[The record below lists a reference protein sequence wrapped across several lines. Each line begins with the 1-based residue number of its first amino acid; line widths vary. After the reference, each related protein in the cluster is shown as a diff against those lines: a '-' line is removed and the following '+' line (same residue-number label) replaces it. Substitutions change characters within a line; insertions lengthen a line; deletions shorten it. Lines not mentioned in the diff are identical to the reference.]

1 MALELRGPGTPGSPG
16 LSIVNRDDFQ
26 ISIAKHVEETKAVSA
41 GLPGALPPLSHLNIW
56 QGRTDE
62 DREHSKN
69 LKLLPLYSLLP
80 GG

>member
-1 MALELRGPGTPGSPG
+1 M
-16 LSIVNRDDFQ
+16 
-26 ISIAKHVEETKAVSA
+26 EETKAVSA